1 MGRGTVRGTRRFTRG
16 IWCWLRVECQDWVGL
31 WDTGWC
37 PGRCFGCGSPTQE
50 SVTRILHRFWESG
63 VGPWGGIALPVRHAL
78 PGSVLVGGP
87 LAVSAGFAGG
97 PAGKKRLRHVS
108 GALCDKQGSRMGQ
121 PALAPD
127 LPRPARRLGAL
138 QRFLPVALTL
148 TVL

>member
-1 MGRGTVRGTRRFTRG
+1 M
-16 IWCWLRVECQDWVGL
+16 
-31 WDTGWC
+31 
-37 PGRCFGCGSPTQE
+37 
-50 SVTRILHRFWESG
+50 
-63 VGPWGGIALPVRHAL
+63 GPWGGIALPVRHAL

-97 PAGKKRLRHVS
+97 PAGKKRLPHVS
-108 GALCDKQGSRMGQ
+108 GALWDKRGSRTGQ